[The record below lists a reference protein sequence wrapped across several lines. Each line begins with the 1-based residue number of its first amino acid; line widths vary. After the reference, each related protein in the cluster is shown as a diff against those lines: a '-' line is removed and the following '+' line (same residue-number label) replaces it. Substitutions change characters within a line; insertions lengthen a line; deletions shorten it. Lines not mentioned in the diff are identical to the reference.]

1 MQQDSFINPPFQW
14 KDSHIN
20 AFAKKFKNTNEDITS
35 EYLARNYIPGVGQ
48 KVLTAQDRRNL
59 MKLIVV
65 NGYARVI
72 KGTPASRKY
81 TIRMNSDE
89 MEDLY
94 FDSAVLSNP
103 RIFDLPRVD
112 CLGANPTVADL
123 LVWLKH
129 KMRWLEI
136 YNLFCRYQNEG
147 NIDLKY
153 LQHNWSRDLRN
164 KILLIAKEQITLY
177 KVIKLGSQA
186 MQDNCPEM
194 SYNYQDLFLDMLVD
208 QSEWLFR
215 QAIISQANANEDISI
230 PFSKLYELKRQV
242 YGYATKGQDEEG
254 NFTPEDASKANNKLL
269 MLALE
274 NGIDPKLSSF
284 ASGIWLPTF
293 LAQSN
298 CPIVQK
304 AIEEWFQVKYEYEDY
319 EIKLLNR
326 YKRTEKR
333 QDRKKLYSS
342 IQEYPAIFIVQ
353 RYLVFISQN
362 RTFNKLGERV
372 N

>member
-14 KDSHIN
+14 KDSHID
-20 AFAKKFKNTNEDITS
+20 AFVEKFKHTNKDINS

-59 MKLIVV
+59 MNLIVV
-65 NGYARVI
+65 NDYARVI
-72 KGTPASRKY
+72 KGTPESRSY
-81 TIRMNSDE
+81 MIRMNSDE

-112 CLGANPTVADL
+112 CLDSDPTAAEL
-123 LVWLKH
+123 LIWLKH

-136 YNLFCRYQNEG
+136 YNLFCRYQNEE
-147 NIDLKY
+147 NIDVKY
-153 LQHNWSRDLRN
+153 LQHNWSKDLRN

-177 KVIKLGSQA
+177 QVVKLGSQA
-186 MQDNCPEM
+186 MQDNCPER
-194 SYNYQDLFLDMLVD
+194 SYNYQDLFLDMLVA

-215 QAIISQANANEDISI
+215 EAIVSQAKANANISI
-230 PFSKLYELKRQV
+230 SFSKLHELKRQV
-242 YGYATKGQDEEG
+242 YGYATIGQDEDG
-254 NFTPEDASKANNKLL
+254 NYSLEDALKANDQLL

-284 ASGIWLPTF
+284 ASGIWLPDF

-298 CPIVQK
+298 CPDVQK

-319 EIKLLNR
+319 EITLLNR
-326 YKRTEKR
+326 YKRTDKR
-333 QDRKKLYSS
+333 QDRKKLHYS
-342 IQEYPAIFIVQ
+342 IQEYPAILIVQ
-353 RYLVFISQN
+353 KYLVFISQN
-362 RTFNKLGERV
+362 RT
-372 N
+372 

>member
-1 MQQDSFINPPFQW
+1 MQQDSFVNPPFQW
-14 KDSHIN
+14 KDYHIN
-20 AFAKKFKNTNEDITS
+20 AFAKKFKNTKEDITS
-35 EYLARNYIPGVGQ
+35 EYLARDYIPGVGK

-59 MKLIVV
+59 MNIVVV
-65 NGYARVI
+65 NGDARVI
-72 KGTPASRKY
+72 KGTPESRNY
-81 TIRMNSDE
+81 AIRMNSDE
-89 MEDLY
+89 MENLY

-112 CLGANPTVADL
+112 CLGSDPTAAEL

-129 KMRWLEI
+129 KMRWREI

-147 NIDLKY
+147 NIDVKY
-153 LQHNWSRDLRN
+153 LQHNWNKNLKD
-164 KILLIAKEQITLY
+164 KILLMAKEQITLY
-177 KVIKLGSQA
+177 KVVKLGSQA
-186 MQDNCPEM
+186 MQDNCPER
-194 SYNYQDLFLDMLVD
+194 SYNYQDLFLDMLVA

-215 QAIISQANANEDISI
+215 EAIVFQAKANANISI
-230 PFSKLYELKRQV
+230 SFSKLHELKRQV
-242 YGYATKGQDEEG
+242 YGYATIGQDEDG
-254 NFTPEDASKANNKLL
+254 NYSLEDALKANDKLL

-304 AIEEWFQVKYEYEDY
+304 ALEEWFQVKYEYEDY

-326 YKRTEKR
+326 YKRMDKR
-333 QDRKKLYSS
+333 QDRKKLHRS
-342 IQEYPAIFIVQ
+342 IQEYPAIPIVQ
-353 RYLVFISQN
+353 KYLVFISHN